1 MVVTVAE
8 PHGMCSGVARAL
20 RIAEQAL
27 AEHPGEVLWCFHEI
41 VHNAHVVAKLR
52 EQGVV
57 FVDDIALIPDGG
69 RVLFSAHGVS
79 PRIRQEAT
87 ERGLE
92 VIDATCPFVAKVHAE
107 ARAFAEEGLPIVL
120 VGHKQHDEVVGICGE
135 APGKIRVIESEADV
149 RTLSKNFPFGTT
161 IAVLSQTTVSQEMLE
176 ERKMNLIDAGFWLR
190 HPKNQ
195 DICYATRERQDAVRK
210 LARQVD
216 KILVLGSKTSSNSK
230 RLVEVARSVACP
242 ASLIESPEAFSPA
255 LVQGV
260 KHLGVTSGASTPE
273 PLLAEL
279 LQKIA
284 EVSP

>member
-27 AEHPGEVLWCFHEI
+27 SEHPGEVLWCFHEI
-41 VHNAHVVAKLR
+41 VHNAHVVSKLR
-52 EQGVV
+52 ERGVV

-79 PRIRQEAT
+79 PRVRQEAT

-92 VIDATCPFVAKVHAE
+92 VVDATCPFVAKVHAE
-107 ARAFAEEGLPIVL
+107 ARAFAEEGIPIVL

-135 APGKIRVIESEADV
+135 APSKIHVIESEADV
-149 RTLSKNFPFGTT
+149 KALRHFVPFGATL
-161 IAVLSQTTVSQEMLE
+161 ALLSQTTVSLEMLE
-176 ERKMNLIDAGFWLR
+176 AREMDLMCAHYHLLF
-190 HPKNQ
+190 PKKQ
-195 DICYATRERQDAVRK
+195 DICYATRERQDAVRQ
-210 LARQVD
+210 LAKRVD
-216 KILVLGSKTSSNSK
+216 KILVLGSKNSSNSK
-230 RLVEVARSVACP
+230 RLVEVAQSENCP
-242 ASLIESPEAFSPA
+242 ASLIDSPEAFTPA

-260 KHLGVTSGASTPE
+260 THLGITSGASTPE

-279 LQKIA
+279 LQKIK
-284 EVSP
+284 ELSP